1 MTTVKA
7 IKKRIKLNEQK
18 LNIEHPLFT
27 IFGGGG
33 TFHRWNSTRGAAAA
47 KKRLASN
54 LHSRLHHTS
63 KNSPKFFRA
72 IL

>member
-33 TFHRWNSTRGAAAA
+33 TFHRWNSTREHSPESG
-47 KKRLASN
+47 
-54 LHSRLHHTS
+54 HSRPGPAGSTGQEVG
-63 KNSPKFFRA
+63 FRFY
-72 IL
+72 IKDLLE

>member
-1 MTTVKA
+1 MTTVVKA

-33 TFHRWNSTRGAAAA
+33 TFHRWNSTRGGRCERVQ
-47 KKRLASN
+47 KQQ
-54 LHSRLHHTS
+54 TGI
-63 KNSPKFFRA
+63 PV
-72 IL
+72 

>member
-1 MTTVKA
+1 MTTVVKA

-33 TFHRWNSTRGAAAA
+33 TFHRWNSTRGPQDLRPSKRQRPAGARRRRA
-47 KKRLASN
+47 K
-54 LHSRLHHTS
+54 
-63 KNSPKFFRA
+63 P
-72 IL
+72 